1 MASADIINQSLY
13 PNSTKDTIK
22 YSVYPGSF
30 PTYED
35 IKNNHI
41 LEEFS
46 NLGNII
52 YNTRNKKDSRFC
64 ENSSNSSWSYL

>member
-1 MASADIINQSLY
+1 MSSADIINKALH

-22 YSVYPGSF
+22 YSVYPNS

-35 IKNNHI
+35 IKNNNL

-46 NLGNII
+46 NLINTI
-52 YNTRNKKDSRFC
+52 YNTRNKKD
-64 ENSSNSSWSYL
+64 